1 LENGVEML
9 GKEAIV
15 DSGII
20 IIISYDPGKKLRP
33 RKYSSEKLMTPEK
46 SPEKQ

>member
-1 LENGVEML
+1 MKITFLTFLENGVEMP

-20 IIISYDPGKKLRP
+20 ICCEMTPDKIPGKKL
-33 RKYSSEKLMTPEK
+33 
-46 SPEKQ
+46 

>member
-20 IIISYDPGKKLRP
+20 IIICC
-33 RKYSSEKLMTPEK
+33 EMTPEK
-46 SPEKQ
+46 SYDPGNTPRKN